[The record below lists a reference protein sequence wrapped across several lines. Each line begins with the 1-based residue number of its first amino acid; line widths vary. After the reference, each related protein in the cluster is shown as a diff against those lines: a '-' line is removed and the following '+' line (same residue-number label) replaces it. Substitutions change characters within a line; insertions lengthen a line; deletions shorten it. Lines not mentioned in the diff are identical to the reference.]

1 MIKLLPLLGYTIGNT
16 ITLIYY
22 KIEGREEVIF
32 EREWKVSQSLVLWQK
47 CPEFLCCLKR
57 RHIGITFV
65 GGGGGGGG
73 RISLFGA

>member
-47 CPEFLCCLKR
+47 FPELLMSKILNTIFLAFRGFSK
-57 RHIGITFV
+57 V
-65 GGGGGGGG
+65 
-73 RISLFGA
+73 